1 VHVVNPSAIL
11 DREQLRDITMD
22 DEELMREILATL
34 WEDTSTHIHK
44 LESAV
49 RNSDSESCMRLA
61 HYCKGSCSN
70 VGANAVASV
79 FLNIER
85 QARDSQFQQCTASLS
100 NLAAEM
106 ERLRSEIAESLRLD
120 GG

>member
-1 VHVVNPSAIL
+1 MQALNSSTVL

-34 WEDTSTHIHK
+34 LDDTSSHIRK
-44 LESAV
+44 LKSAV
-49 RNSDSESCMRLA
+49 SESDSNLCMRLA

-79 FLNIER
+79 FQNIER
-85 QARDSQFQQCTASLS
+85 QARDLEFQQCTASLAA
-100 NLAAEM
+100 LATEM
-106 ERLRSEIAESLRLD
+106 ERLRYEVTTF
-120 GG
+120 

>member
-1 VHVVNPSAIL
+1 VQSIDPDAIL

-34 WEDTSTHIHK
+34 LDDTSTHIHK

-49 RNSDSESCMRLA
+49 HQSDSNLCIRLA

-70 VGANAVASV
+70 VGANAVASI
-79 FLNIER
+79 FQNIER
-85 QARDSQFQQCTASLS
+85 QAKDLEFQQCNASLAA
-100 NLAAEM
+100 LATEM
-106 ERLRSEIAESLRLD
+106 QRLRTEVTLFQ
-120 GG
+120 

>member
-1 VHVVNPSAIL
+1 VQVVNSSAVL

-34 WEDTSTHIHK
+34 LDDTSTHIHR

-49 RNSDSESCMRLA
+49 RESDSNLCMRLA

-70 VGANAVASV
+70 VGANALASV
-79 FLNIER
+79 FRNIER
-85 QARDSQFQQCTASLS
+85 QARDLEFQQCTTS
-100 NLAAEM
+100 LAALATEM
-106 ERLRSEIAESLRLD
+106 ERLRTEVTAV
-120 GG
+120 

>member
-1 VHVVNPSAIL
+1 MQAINSSTIL

-22 DEELMREILATL
+22 DEELMREILAAL
-34 WEDTSTHIHK
+34 LDDTSTHIHK

-49 RNSDSESCMRLA
+49 SKSDSNLCMRLA

-70 VGANAVASV
+70 VGANAVAAV

-85 QARDSQFQQCTASLS
+85 QARDLEFHQCTASLVA
-100 NLAAEM
+100 LAKEM
-106 ERLRSEIAESLRLD
+106 ERLRTEITAF
-120 GG
+120 